1 MVSLMKGNGFPKRMQ
16 QKKKNQTR
24 NETKALAIFF
34 SFLFCACA
42 KEAVVCVA
50 DSLFSGP
57 WDGSRDLPKDT
68 RHSNKKDQM

>member
-16 QKKKNQTR
+16 QKKKNRTR

-42 KEAVVCVA
+42 KEADVCVA

-57 WDGSRDLPKDT
+57 WDGRRDLPKDT